1 MEKNKGIIV
10 AIIAALG
17 YWWWSTTKQ
26 AGAVPA
32 PKPAPTLPPLPPPLP
47 PLPPPPK
54 QTVIEQPHLS
64 LPQWQAMTPKQLAAL
79 PVSSV
84 SVPLGG
90 GTYNPAIRPVAI
102 GDTGFTVWGT
112 TPEGSTVVSM
122 NNPSTYAAWEW
133 Y

>member
-32 PKPAPTLPPLPPPLP
+32 PKPAPTLS

-54 QTVIEQPHLS
+54 QTIVEQPHLS
-64 LPQWQAMTPKQLAAL
+64 LPQWQAMTQEQLGAL